1 MTGFFTHFVWDDSG
15 ATAIEYGMIAALIS
29 VMCIGA
35 TTVAGQ
41 QLLTLIDNIGNTLAG
56 AL

>member
-1 MTGFFTHFVWDDSG
+1 MTEFLTHFIRDDSG
-15 ATAIEYGMIAALIS
+15 ATAIEYGLIAALIS

-35 TTVAGQ
+35 ATAAGQ
-41 QLLTLIDNIGNTLAG
+41 QLLALINNIGNTLAG